1 MRRLL
6 ALLLVLIAGTARAEP
21 LAWQKWDPSL
31 FDRAATEQKYI
42 LLHMAAVWC
51 HWCHVMEG
59 TTYADPAIQKAI
71 IDKFIPVRV
80 DQDADP
86 ALSYRY
92 EQWGWPATIM
102 LDKDGNEI
110 FKRRGYIPPELFS
123 KLLVAVIE
131 DPSALPSYTTGA
143 TVDPNAVG
151 LSDARRR
158 KTEALLLAAYDNEHG
173 GFGEIQRFIH
183 GDTLEWT
190 LERSRPLLRN
200 TDAGAWQDVAS
211 RTLAGARRIID
222 PVWGGM
228 FQYSDKPD
236 WSSPHFEKLLN
247 VQRDA
252 MHAYVLAWQIRH
264 DEADLK
270 AAKDIGRWLMDFMRS
285 PSDAF
290 YTSQD
295 ADVSHD
301 EHGDVFYAK
310 ADAER
315 RASPPP
321 PIDKNFYARENGWA
335 IASLAA
341 LYDVTGDTALLD
353 AATKAF
359 DWVLANRRAPNGGFG
374 HARAADEDTHLGDT
388 LAMAEAAMA
397 LYRSTAERRHLA
409 LASAFAEL
417 IARDHRDTSGFMVR
431 RPEPGAK
438 GVLAKPVKQVDE
450 NVAATRLFNLLAR
463 NTGRKDFRQLAGHGM
478 RYLIALAEDD
488 LVVPG
493 ALLADRELGREPA
506 HVTVVGAKDDPAA
519 QALYA
524 TARRYPTRYLRIEWL
539 DRREGP
545 LPAADVEY
553 PEPPEAAAFACAN
566 GACSLPVFAPD
577 QVARIVSK
585 VDDR

>member
-6 ALLLVLIAGTARAEP
+6 VLLLILLANTAHADSLP
-21 LAWQKWDPSL
+21 WQKWDPSL
-31 FDRAATEQKYI
+31 FDRAAKEQKYI
-42 LLHMAAVWC
+42 LMHMAAVWC

-71 IDKFIPVRV
+71 LAKFIPVRV

-86 ALSYRY
+86 ELSYRY

-102 LDKDGNEI
+102 LDKDGNEL
-110 FKRRGYIPPELFS
+110 FKRRGYIPPELFA

-131 DPSALPSYTTGA
+131 DPSTLPSYTMGT

-151 LSDARRR
+151 LSDERRR
-158 KTEALLLAAYDNEHG
+158 KTEALLLAAYDREHG
-173 GFGEIQRFIH
+173 GFGEIQRFLH
-183 GDTLEWT
+183 GDTLEWA
-190 LERSRPLLRN
+190 LERSRPLRRN
-200 TDAGAWQDVAS
+200 TGVETWRDVAT

-236 WSSPHFEKLLN
+236 WSSPHFEKLIN

-252 MHAYVLAWQIRH
+252 MRAYVLAWQIRH

-270 AAKDIGRWLMDFMRS
+270 AAKDIGRWLMDFMRA
-285 PSDAF
+285 PNGAF

-295 ADVSHD
+295 ADVSHG

-310 ADAER
+310 PDAER
-315 RASPPP
+315 RAGPQP
-321 PIDKNFYARENGWA
+321 PIDTHSYARENGWA

-374 HARAADEDTHLGDT
+374 HARAADDDTHLGDT
-388 LAMAEAAMA
+388 LALAEAAMA
-397 LYRSTAERRHLA
+397 LHRSTADRRYLA
-409 LASAFAEL
+409 LASAFAEV

-463 NTGRKDFRQLAGHGM
+463 NTGRKDFRDAAEHGM

-493 ALLADRELGREPA
+493 ALLADRELAREPA
-506 HVTVVGAKDDPAA
+506 HVTIVGAKDDPAA

-524 TARRYPTRYLRIEWL
+524 SARQYPTRYLRIEWL

-553 PEPPEAAAFACAN
+553 PELTEAAAFACAN
-566 GACSLPVFAPD
+566 GACSLPVFSPNEI
-577 QVARIVSK
+577 ARIVSK